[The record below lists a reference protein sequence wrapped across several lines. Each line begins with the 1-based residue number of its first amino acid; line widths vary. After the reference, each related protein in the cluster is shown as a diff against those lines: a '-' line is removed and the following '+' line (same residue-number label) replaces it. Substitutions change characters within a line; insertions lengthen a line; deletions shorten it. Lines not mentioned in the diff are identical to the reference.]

1 MRVIRSKRR
10 VVCLTPLLISFTPE
24 LNELFSRG
32 GGMAFYSSL
41 CALMVVAGLG
51 LGSCQNYVHITQF
64 LVTTALVGCS
74 WCPHWVPPE
83 ADAETM
89 TQCKSF
95 ISELKKLQEEGK

>member
-1 MRVIRSKRR
+1 MRVIRSKRH

-32 GGMAFYSSL
+32 GMALCSSL
-41 CALMVVAGLG
+41 CALIMVAGLG

-64 LVTTALVGCS
+64 PVTTALVGFA
-74 WCPHWVPPE
+74 WCLHWVPPE

-95 ISELKKLQEEGK
+95 I